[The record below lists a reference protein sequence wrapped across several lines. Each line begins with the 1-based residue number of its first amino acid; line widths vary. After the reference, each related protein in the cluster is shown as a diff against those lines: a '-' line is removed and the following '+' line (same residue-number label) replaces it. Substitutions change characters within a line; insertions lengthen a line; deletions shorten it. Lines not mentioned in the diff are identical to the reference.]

1 MARKESV
8 TREDILSNAFD
19 MAREEGIENVTTRR
33 IADKAGCSTQPIY
46 RIYRNMDELVDAIYE
61 RTILFYNDFVSKCDK
76 VDDTPF
82 VNLGLA
88 YIKFAAEEQ
97 NLFRLLFMSK
107 EHGGKTLFELLN
119 ADQDYVMEQINKARA
134 MGAKDPSGIFMEM
147 WIMIHGIAGM
157 TITNDY
163 DLPFSETLKLLRN
176 SYQSFININNM

>member
-8 TREDILSNAFD
+8 TREDILSNAFE

-33 IADKAGCSTQPIY
+33 IADRAGCSTQPIY
-46 RIYRNMDELVDAIYE
+46 RIYRNMDELVEAIYE
-61 RTILFYNDFVSKCDK
+61 RAILFYNDFVSKCEK

-82 VNLGLA
+82 VNMGLG
-88 YIKFAAEEQ
+88 YIDFAAKEQ
-97 NLFRLLFMSK
+97 NLFRLLFLSK

-119 ADQDYVMEQINKARA
+119 AGQGLVVEEINKASR

-163 DLPFSETLKLLRN
+163 DLSFEETVKLLRN
-176 SYQSFININNM
+176 SYQSFLNL